1 MVEKGRMADK
11 GGARE
16 TAVPIAKKKNTLYL
30 NKEQVR
36 ETRTQAH
43 GTMLP
48 EEVRESYGKARRIL
62 TTKQK

>member
-1 MVEKGRMADK
+1 MAEKGRMADK

-16 TAVPIAKKKNTLYL
+16 TSVPIAKGKKNTLYL

-48 EEVRESYGKARRIL
+48 EE
-62 TTKQK
+62 